1 MADSRLDIGGDGNF
15 GERGAISSRGELL
28 LELGGV
34 RRDPPRRTWQ
44 VGQILTKRE
53 ISSFGTL
60 VSDQYDVR
68 MMRQYVLVGTAQI
81 RLVWD
86 NLEIL
91 PTTNRTVEPGR
102 KSCLCRHVG
111 TVDVPW

>member
-1 MADSRLDIGGDGNF
+1 MVDSRLDIGGDGNF

-60 VSDQYDVR
+60 VSDQYSACK
-68 MMRQYVLVGTAQI
+68 MRQCIFMGTA
-81 RLVWD
+81 
-86 NLEIL
+86 
-91 PTTNRTVEPGR
+91 
-102 KSCLCRHVG
+102 
-111 TVDVPW
+111 